1 MANITYRINS
11 NPTLPGSSTVKGSAL
26 TNVEIDANFKA
37 LDVEVDNI
45 NAELP
50 NKANVADALAFAIAL
65 G

>member
-11 NPTLPGSSTVKGSAL
+11 NPTLPGASTVKGSAL
-26 TNVEIDANFKA
+26 TNIEVDANFKA
-37 LDVEVDNI
+37 LDVQIDNI

-50 NKANVADALAFAIAL
+50 NKANTADVLAFSIAL